1 MGRTVGD
8 SYEHLKESVD
18 AFSYQI
24 LVIKTYA
31 CLPEIKEGAVPWED
45 GGNRTLLLKND
56 LAYVFPVIFL
66 RCSQRQGRKM

>member
-45 GGNRTLLLKND
+45 GETELYYSKVTWHTYSL
-56 LAYVFPVIFL
+56 
-66 RCSQRQGRKM
+66 